1 MKEILK
7 NGLIILY
14 IGIELGIDSASF
26 LLQNVIV
33 SIVGIIITTMVYVVV
48 WVICI
53 QLMIVFVGKRIHVL
67 NEGVIKY

>member
-1 MKEILK
+1 M
-7 NGLIILY
+7 Y

-48 WVICI
+48 LASLL
-53 QLMIVFVGKRIHVL
+53 LMIVFVGKRIHVL